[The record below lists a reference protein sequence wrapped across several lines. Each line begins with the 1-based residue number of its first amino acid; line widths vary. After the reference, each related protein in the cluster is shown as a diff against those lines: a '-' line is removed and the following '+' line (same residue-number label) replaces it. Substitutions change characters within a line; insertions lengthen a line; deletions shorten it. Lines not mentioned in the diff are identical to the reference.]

1 MLWVL
6 ITNINC
12 WFFSIFFNQ
21 VEKSSTSA
29 LHRTP
34 DPSTFPSSPSE
45 PKAINITN
53 NSIVLSWNKIQPK
66 SGSMLIGYT
75 VEYFSSDL
83 QSGWVLAAHRVPSN
97 TITVRLKYLFVVKS
111 ADIFMIISLLLISNK
126 RCN

>member
-1 MLWVL
+1 MKL
-6 ITNINC
+6 IVYYH
-12 WFFSIFFNQ
+12 FLFSNQ

-66 SGSMLIGYT
+66 SGSTLIGYT

-83 QSGWVLAAHRVPSN
+83 QSGWVLAAHRVTSN
-97 TITVRLKYLFVVKS
+97 TITVRH
-111 ADIFMIISLLLISNK
+111 
-126 RCN
+126 